1 MDLEEWNVCRDQLGL
16 AADGRLADR
25 APACADPTLALCGC
39 GLELAD
45 AERTRQRAARQAW
58 WQQVRRLIG
67 LSRFT
72 LGLSVRKTQTLR
84 AFPYA
89 RAVSVGFII
98 LRLFEEE
105 VYETTVDV

>member
-1 MDLEEWNVCRDQLGL
+1 M
-16 AADGRLADR
+16 
-25 APACADPTLALCGC
+25 
-39 GLELAD
+39 
-45 AERTRQRAARQAW
+45 
-58 WQQVRRLIG
+58 RRLIG

-105 VYETTVDV
+105 VRETTVDV